1 LQKLAA
7 IQQRMRDQQGQQQG
21 SPQPPAQNS
30 TPPHQ

>member
-1 LQKLAA
+1 
-7 IQQRMRDQQGQQQG
+7 MRDQQGQQQG